1 MNSKYKGNI
10 AIIHDW
16 FSEEYTGGAEKVF
29 NEIEKI
35 IIENKSYYEIFSLVN
50 HLGKYQHLKSNKFIN
65 TSFIQNLPFSKKH
78 FHKYLP
84 LFPLAIEQFDL
95 RGYDLIISSSHAV
108 AKGVITSP
116 DQLHIGYI
124 HSQ

>member
-16 FSEEYTGGAEKVF
+16 FSEEYKGGAEKVF

-50 HLGKYQHLKSNKFIN
+50 HLGKYKHLKYNRRV
-65 TSFIQNLPFSKKH
+65 
-78 FHKYLP
+78 Y
-84 LFPLAIEQFDL
+84 
-95 RGYDLIISSSHAV
+95 
-108 AKGVITSP
+108 
-116 DQLHIGYI
+116 
-124 HSQ
+124 